1 MGRLHL
7 QGIIQ
12 DMEDNF
18 DYKKYIAEGKLYEA
32 INLDIEDDIA
42 ILSGDS
48 GEYEGEIEDG
58 KTSFSIIY
66 DDLDYRISDQYNE
79 NNIEDFL
86 GKGHAFVELAKKYDH
101 KWGIERDLVGITIKL
116 KDLAE
121 GKLLKEDITKLRG
134 QELLD
139 FFSYTKYMDVDVKA
153 LETEFIEAI
162 DGGWFTDPSN
172 FEEEKKDFTY
182 ESGDRFLDT
191 NEDKMSE
198 YLGFEIDIFRMSD
211 DYTMGEPMGVEFVHS
226 DEDFEGWMDEVGSFW
241 D

>member
-1 MGRLHL
+1 MAKQLLKERFQQLAGL
-7 QGIIQ
+7 
-12 DMEDNF
+12 
-18 DYKKYIAEGKLYEA
+18 KPLY
-32 INLDIEDDIA
+32 
-42 ILSGDS
+42 
-48 GEYEGEIEDG
+48 
-58 KTSFSIIY
+58 T
-66 DDLDYRISDQYNE
+66 
-79 NNIEDFL
+79 
-86 GKGHAFVELAKKYDH
+86 
-101 KWGIERDLVGITIKL
+101 
-116 KDLAE
+116 
-121 GKLLKEDITKLRG
+121 LKEDITKLRG

-139 FFSYTKYMDVDVKA
+139 FFSFTKYMDVDVKA

-226 DEDFEGWMDEVGSFW
+226 DEDFEGWMDQVGSFW